1 MLAYYVA
8 AFISASAL
16 TSGSAGVLAFP
27 DHGGHRSSGGGGYDN
42 HPKPYGFEYGVHD
55 SYSGASFDQHENS
68 DGKVVSGSYTV
79 QLPDGRKQV
88 RKLPKI
94 FFNLE
99 KL

>member
-8 AFISASAL
+8 AFIGASAL
-16 TSGSAGVLAFP
+16 TTGVVAFP
-27 DHGGHRSSGGGGYDN
+27 DHGGHRNSGGGVYDT

-88 RKLPKI
+88 RELPII
-94 FFNLE
+94 FL
-99 KL
+99 KMWK

>member
-16 TSGSAGVLAFP
+16 TSGVLAFP
-27 DHGGHRSSGGGGYDN
+27 DHGGHHSSGGGGYDN

-88 RKLPKI
+88 RKLPII
-94 FFNLE
+94 FIKNVE

>member
-16 TSGSAGVLAFP
+16 TSGVLAFP
-27 DHGGHRSSGGGGYDN
+27 DHGGHHSSGGGGYDN

-55 SYSGASFDQHENS
+55 SYSGASFDQQENS

-88 RKLPKI
+88 RKLPII
-94 FFNLE
+94 FLKMWKN
-99 KL
+99 